1 MADVSEVVQRSMS
14 INEKLGPRLQAAA
27 EQNAI
32 LRIGWTNAGDPVP
45 KNGELGLCPAL
56 PEGARIRALGVLGS
70 WVSAFGQGGSF
81 TVQGDAGSFLG
92 AANNGTTIVC
102 ERMAGNFTGYRMRS
116 GIITILDGCGD
127 DTGACLEGGIV
138 VVRGA
143 AGQRIG
149 GGMQDGLIVVHGDV
163 GPDPGAGMMGGRIII
178 NGRCPTPPS
187 GVILRPLAAKEVK
200 EINTL
205 LDDETLHIPS
215 DAVCLT
221 PQEGLNVESFGHTV
235 SAGDLSQVGL
245 VGNKNPPLPSYATV
259 DTVALLGTSEQV
271 QSLALP
277 LPMLPFVDTASSM
290 ESEAKGDDVAIEVLN
305 RHPVMTTSE
314 PRPVDVLLV
323 GEANL
328 LEIGLELPNAG
339 GFGIDFDNLP
349 HMNAEEIDGLLVAL
363 RSLAK
368 ENSPVIFVQAIS
380 RIQSLH
386 QRAQY
391 HFADVAMARIEDGS
405 GLSEAA
411 ALPMTGRSKK
421 NNITSPEVQTGF
433 LLGFAANGHD
443 LAVLVA
449 SGTNIVACEAPM
461 INGMDIAYWLQ
472 GTQNEL
478 AQHLRR
484 IGVDSI
490 DMLERMHL
498 RALDHETAAVSGLRL
513 SGYDRPLPHWF
524 AR

>member
-1 MADVSEVVQRSMS
+1 MADVSDVVLRSMS

-56 PEGARIRALGVLGS
+56 PKGARIRALGVLGS
-70 WVSAFGQGGSF
+70 WVSAFGKGGSF

-92 AANNGTTIVC
+92 AANDGTTIVC
-102 ERMAGNFTGYRMRS
+102 ERMAGNFTGYKMRS
-116 GIITILDGCGD
+116 GIITVLDGCGN
-127 DTGACLEGGIV
+127 DTGACMEGGIL

-149 GGMQDGLIVVHGDV
+149 GGMQDGLVVVHGDV
-163 GPDPGAGMMGGRIII
+163 GPDPGAGMQGGRIII
-178 NGRCPTPPS
+178 NGRCPTPPP
-187 GVILRPLAAKEVK
+187 GVVLRPLSAKEVK

-205 LDDETLHIPS
+205 LDDETLHVPG

-221 PQEGLNVESFGHTV
+221 HQEGLNVESFGHTV

-245 VGNKNPPLPSYATV
+245 LGHKKPQLPRYATV
-259 DTVALLGTSEQV
+259 DTVALVGISEEV

-290 ESEAKGDDVAIEVLN
+290 ETDASGDDIAMEVLN
-305 RHPVMTTSE
+305 RHPVMTSSE

-323 GEANL
+323 GESNL
-328 LEIGLELPNAG
+328 LDVGEELPTAG
-339 GFGIDFDNLP
+339 GFGVDFDHLP
-349 HMNAEEIDGLLVAL
+349 NMNAEEIDGFLVAL

-368 ENSPVIFVQAIS
+368 ENAPVIFVQGIS
-380 RIQSLH
+380 RIQVLH
-386 QRAQY
+386 QRAEY
-391 HFADVAMARIEDGS
+391 HSADVAMARIEDGS

-411 ALPMTGRSKK
+411 SLPMTGRSKK
-421 NNITSPEVQTGF
+421 AHITNASVQTGI

-449 SGTNIVACEAPM
+449 SGANIVSCEAPM
-461 INGMDIAYWLQ
+461 ADGMDIAYWLQ
-472 GTQNEL
+472 GTQEEL

-490 DMLERMHL
+490 DLLERSHL

>member
-1 MADVSEVVQRSMS
+1 M
-14 INEKLGPRLQAAA
+14 
-27 EQNAI
+27 
-32 LRIGWTNAGDPVP
+32 
-45 KNGELGLCPAL
+45 
-56 PEGARIRALGVLGS
+56 
-70 WVSAFGQGGSF
+70 
-81 TVQGDAGSFLG
+81 
-92 AANNGTTIVC
+92 
-102 ERMAGNFTGYRMRS
+102 
-116 GIITILDGCGD
+116 
-127 DTGACLEGGIV
+127 EGGIL

-163 GPDPGAGMMGGRIII
+163 GADPGAGMQGGRIII
-178 NGRCPTPPS
+178 NGRCPTPPP
-187 GVILRPLAAKEVK
+187 GVVLRPLSAKEVK
-200 EINTL
+200 EINIL
-205 LDDETLHIPS
+205 LDDETLHVPG

-245 VGNKNPPLPSYATV
+245 LGYKNPQLPSYATV
-259 DTVALLGTSEQV
+259 DTVALVGISEEV

-277 LPMLPFVDTASSM
+277 LPMLPFVETASSM
-290 ESEAKGDDVAIEVLN
+290 ETDATGDEIAMEVLN
-305 RHPVMTTSE
+305 RHPVMTSSE
-314 PRPVDVLLV
+314 PRPVDVLLIRESNLLDV
-323 GEANL
+323 GEK
-328 LEIGLELPNAG
+328 LPTAG

-349 HMNAEEIDGLLVAL
+349 NMNAEEIDGFLVAL

-368 ENSPVIFVQAIS
+368 EHAPVIFVQGIS

-386 QRAQY
+386 QRAEY
-391 HFADVAMARIEDGS
+391 HSADVAMARIEDGS
-405 GLSEAA
+405 GISEAA

-421 NNITSPEVQTGF
+421 ANITTASVQTGF

-449 SGTNIVACEAPM
+449 SGANIVSCEAPM
-461 INGMDIAYWLQ
+461 ADGMDIAYWLQ
-472 GTQNEL
+472 GTQEEL

-490 DMLERMHL
+490 DLLDRSHL